1 MVQRQVSDLFRS
13 FYPAYRGEEAVFQAH
28 IELAVAG
35 ANCVLD
41 AGCGSGVMSAHELRA
56 SGRLVVGVDS
66 DGDVAKNGRL
76 DYAVRA
82 RLDAIPLRDESVDVV
97 VCRYVLEHLDH
108 PALAFNELA
117 RVLRPNGSFVLMTP
131 NALHYVAVISRL
143 TPLWLHRLLKRGHG
157 VPDTETFP
165 TYYRANTT
173 PAIRRLAREAG
184 LVVTRLELLETSPN
198 YLEFSR
204 LLYRLGILYERIVN
218 RVRMLA
224 GLRVSIVATLAKA
237 PTANESTF

>member
-1 MVQRQVSDLFRS
+1 
-13 FYPAYRGEEAVFQAH
+13 
-28 IELAVAG
+28 
-35 ANCVLD
+35 
-41 AGCGSGVMSAHELRA
+41 
-56 SGRLVVGVDS
+56 
-66 DGDVAKNGRL
+66 
-76 DYAVRA
+76 
-82 RLDAIPLRDESVDVV
+82 
-97 VCRYVLEHLDH
+97 
-108 PALAFNELA
+108 
-117 RVLRPNGSFVLMTP
+117 
-131 NALHYVAVISRL
+131 
-143 TPLWLHRLLKRGHG
+143 